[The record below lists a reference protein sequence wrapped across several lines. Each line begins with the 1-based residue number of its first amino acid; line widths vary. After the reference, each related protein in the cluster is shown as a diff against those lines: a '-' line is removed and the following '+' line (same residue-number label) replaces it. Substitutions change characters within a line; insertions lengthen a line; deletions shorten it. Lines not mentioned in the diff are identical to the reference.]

1 MSLHELDDIIDVG
14 RTREA
19 PVLFA
24 NRRVN
29 RRLGNYMCCQRRL
42 GRGVLS
48 LSHVGSAKT
57 KKVGGLPNKTLSEPL
72 KRFVECL
79 VEGDKRGAGLVG
91 LCPDDHAFAV
101 KLLHKC
107 DIGGVTV
114 ARQAQQDLA
123 DVSVDK
129 LRNRFEILVGERGVG
144 NDSDEIADELA
155 VCIEEMV
162 QHGIITE
169 RMASQFKK
177 QYHLS

>member
-14 RTREA
+14 RARDA

-42 GRGVLS
+42 GRGILS

-57 KKVGGLPNKTLSEPL
+57 KKVGGLPNRTLSEPL

-91 LCPDDHAFAV
+91 LCPDDHAYAGR
-101 KLLHKC
+101 LLHKC
-107 DIGGVTV
+107 DIHGVTV
-114 ARQAQQDLA
+114 ARQAEADLA
-123 DVSVDK
+123 GVSDDK
-129 LRNRFEILVGERGVG
+129 LYQRWQILLGERQTG
-144 NDSDEIADELA
+144 NDSPEIADELEDC
-155 VCIEEMV
+155 VEEMV
-162 QHGIITE
+162 KHGIITDKLGAE
-169 RMASQFKK
+169 FRRK
-177 QYHLS
+177 YL

>member
-14 RTREA
+14 RARDA

-42 GRGVLS
+42 GRGILS

-57 KKVGGLPNKTLSEPL
+57 KKVGGLPNRTLSEPL

-79 VEGDKRGAGLVG
+79 VEGDKKAAGLVALNSEDSEYAG
-91 LCPDDHAFAV
+91 R
-101 KLLHKC
+101 LLHKC

-114 ARQAQQDLA
+114 ARQAEEDLA
-123 DVSVDK
+123 AVSVDK

-144 NDSDEIADELA
+144 NDSDELADELSD
-155 VCIEEMV
+155 CIDEMV
-162 QHGIITE
+162 EHGVISD
-169 RMASQFKK
+169 RMRAQFKK
-177 QYHLS
+177 QYNL